1 MSQLSGARILE
12 KPKTEAECR
21 EMMYLLSGNTH
32 RVLSSYCIF
41 AFGRFSAFEG
51 DVSAPRAL
59 DIHGHPAVLFTGFE
73 STEVDFTTLA
83 PETIEAYVKTK
94 DPYDKA
100 GGYGIQGIAAQFV
113 SAIRGDFYN
122 VVGLPICNVAKIL
135 RSICLAQLP

>member
-1 MSQLSGARILE
+1 
-12 KPKTEAECR
+12 
-21 EMMYLLSGNTH
+21 MMHLLSGNTH
-32 RVLSSYCIF
+32 RVLSSYCIL
-41 AFGRFSAFEG
+41 AFGRFMALEDG
-51 DVSAPRAL
+51 PRAL
-59 DIHGHPAVLFTGFE
+59 EIQGHPAVLFSGFE

-122 VVGLPICNVAKIL
+122 VVGLPICQVCKIL
-135 RSICLAQLP
+135 RTICLGKLP